1 MAMSQKLPYLL
12 VLLLSS
18 CSILDIAEDTYPE
31 RFPSKGQDIPF
42 ELPVSPEL
50 RDMKQPLVMPIVAV

>member
-18 CSILDIAEDTYPE
+18 CSLLNVDKDTNAQ
-31 RFPSKGQDIPF
+31 RFPSKDLDVPF
-42 ELPVSPEL
+42 ELPVSQEL
-50 RDMKQPLVMPIVAV
+50 IEV